1 MLTSIDIHAW
11 LDTFLAAASLFVAF
25 RTLQVT
31 KKPKKNALNVLEHV
45 QSVGTSQTNLRYR
58 GIPWYLPLPTLY
70 SILLI
75 LRRRNTS
82 MEEFSRWAFT
92 VLLMINL
99 IVQILIYR
107 QVKDRGKN

>member
-1 MLTSIDIHAW
+1 
-11 LDTFLAAASLFVAF
+11 
-25 RTLQVT
+25 
-31 KKPKKNALNVLEHV
+31 
-45 QSVGTSQTNLRYR
+45 
-58 GIPWYLPLPTLY
+58 
-70 SILLI
+70 
-75 LRRRNTS
+75 